1 MQKNPQR
8 AFPPWERQPVSPPA
22 ELTQPGRDGLTVTVP
37 EIPPEITVPL
47 PETQDRPLKP
57 MK

>member
-47 PETQDRPLKP
+47 PETQDRP
-57 MK
+57 